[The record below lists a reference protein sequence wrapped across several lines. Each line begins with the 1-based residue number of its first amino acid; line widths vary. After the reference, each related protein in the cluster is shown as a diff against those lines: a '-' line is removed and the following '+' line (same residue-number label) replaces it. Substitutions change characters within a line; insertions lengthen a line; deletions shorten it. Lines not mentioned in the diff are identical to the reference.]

1 MIQYL
6 ETCSPIFH
14 SVSCWRSQAGTFLKK
29 KKKTKDE
36 IIQKGK
42 MDSLYWRKLGWVG
55 WVGDLLSSK
64 EAWHLFD
71 ISPIWTVNLFSLKF
85 KKGVVPIWH
94 ITRVWT
100 VNLLS
105 QVQKRRGVYLTYHQ
119 SEQWIYSLSHSK
131 EEWCYLTHH
140 QSLNSEFIISQV
152 QKRNGV
158 IW

>member
-1 MIQYL
+1 MIWQINGFIHQVIMIQYL

-29 KKKTKDE
+29 KKKKTKDE

-42 MDSLYWRKLGWVG
+42 MGSLYWRKLGWVG
-55 WVGDLLSSK
+55 WVGGGDLLSSK

-85 KKGVVPIWH
+85 KRGVVPIWH

-119 SEQWIYSLSHSK
+119 SEQWIYSH
-131 EEWCYLTHH
+131 
-140 QSLNSEFIISQV
+140 I

-158 IW
+158 IWHITRV